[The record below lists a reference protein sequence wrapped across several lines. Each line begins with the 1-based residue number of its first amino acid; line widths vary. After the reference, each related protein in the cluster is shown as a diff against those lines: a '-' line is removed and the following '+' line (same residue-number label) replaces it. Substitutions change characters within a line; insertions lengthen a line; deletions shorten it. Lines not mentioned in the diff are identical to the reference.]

1 MMTGG
6 CSLCFS
12 VTNKEVGIRMDSGFL
27 DEPEEQLDV
36 FVTFHAITRASQV
49 SICYIWDIISE
60 VGVVL
65 HRYRIKNYGKFQDWS
80 LFTGGFFLFRHL
92 IVAMNHMRLRNLTTE
107 RPNLKFHSAS
117 LEIPLR
123 SQQQPAQPSSTS

>member
-1 MMTGG
+1 M
-6 CSLCFS
+6 CFS

-65 HRYRIKNYGKFQDWS
+65 HRYRIKNYGKFQDW
-80 LFTGGFFLFRHL
+80 
-92 IVAMNHMRLRNLTTE
+92 
-107 RPNLKFHSAS
+107 
-117 LEIPLR
+117 
-123 SQQQPAQPSSTS
+123 